1 MRIILK
7 KIQQHMPLDEK
18 EYAGLLDYIDELRWN
33 SPESYLHFFYL
44 YADNLACNYAVYMPR
59 FRYGRDDF
67 YDYLLQNPE
76 LVSHLS
82 DQVRVVDTFPLHLHE
97 YLLYKYGDYI
107 KLESIQAIIQA
118 LLSRDSAVPLL
129 LPSPRRK
136 HPVYKYEDSNPY
148 KEPGL
153 KNHFERI
160 GRYSFVSRIQ
170 SYRYLRG
177 NKSAVNKIEVI
188 SPDCLGG
195 IFTNKE
201 KSIYYYIFLTEEDYP
216 KAINACQVLNKSLY
230 GK

>member
-1 MRIILK
+1 MRIILL
-7 KIQQHMPLDEK
+7 KIKQHKPLTDE
-18 EYAGLLDYIDELRWN
+18 EYARLGEYIDELRWN
-33 SPESYLHFFYL
+33 SPESYLHFYRL
-44 YADNLACNYAVYMPR
+44 YANLLARDYTIYLPR

-76 LVSHLS
+76 ITENLPQQITVA
-82 DQVRVVDTFPLHLHE
+82 DAFPLYLHE
-97 YLLYKYGDYI
+97 YLLFKYGKEI
-107 KLESIQAIIQA
+107 KQETMMA
-118 LLSRDSAVPLL
+118 LLEALQQNSSVPLL

-136 HPVYKYEDSNPY
+136 NPVYKYEDNNPY
-148 KEPGL
+148 KEAGL

-177 NKSAVNKIEVI
+177 NKASANRIELI

-201 KSIYYYIFLTEEDYP
+201 KSIYYYIFLTEEDEV
-216 KAINACQVLNKSLY
+216 KAINACQVLNRSIY